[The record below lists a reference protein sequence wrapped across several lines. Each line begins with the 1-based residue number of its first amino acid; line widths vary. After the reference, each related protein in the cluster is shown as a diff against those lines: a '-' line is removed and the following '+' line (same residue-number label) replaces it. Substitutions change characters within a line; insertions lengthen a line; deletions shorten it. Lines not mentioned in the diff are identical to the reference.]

1 MVAAWQGKVADREP
15 AKLPA
20 SERRRGTASSAAES
34 EPAKLP
40 ASGIQRGTADS
51 AWPPAR
57 TQLKGMTAPTTACGL
72 PALLSGRQLERNA
85 TRS

>member
-1 MVAAWQGKVADREP
+1 MARQGKVADSEP

-20 SERRRGTASSAAES
+20 SGRRHGTASSAAES

-40 ASGIQRGTADS
+40 ASGIQRGTAGS
-51 AWPPAR
+51 SWPPAR
-57 TQLKGMTAPTTACGL
+57 TQLTGMMAPTTACGL
-72 PALLSGRQLERNA
+72 PAPLSGRQLARNM